1 MPLILFTP
9 RWIVSHIAMAVLV
22 VAFIAL
28 GWWQFGV
35 YRDSDARQKER
46 ELPTVAIAE
55 LTTPGQPFGAAA
67 ERSVEASGSYLT
79 DPGLVVAAR
88 VHDGVLGSY
97 SVGVLRTAEGS
108 LPVLRG
114 WIAEPDHPAAE
125 LPSGRVTVTGHLLS
139 PETSA
144 DATDPDA
151 VLPAG
156 QIGYIAP
163 ESVSAETG
171 IAPDQLYQGYLLLTE
186 ETPRPEVAPETL
198 ELSVVE
204 PVGNVG
210 PLQNLSYWALWW
222 VFAGAA
228 VVFWFSSARAAV
240 RDRGSAAAD

>member
-9 RWIVSHIAMAVLV
+9 RWIVSHIAMAVV
-22 VAFIAL
+22 VVLFGAL

-35 YRDSDARQKER
+35 YRESDARQHER
-46 ELPTVAIAE
+46 ELPAVAVAE
-55 LTTPGQPFGAAA
+55 LAAPGQPLGSAA
-67 ERSVEASGSYLT
+67 ERSVVASGAYLT
-79 DPGLVVAAR
+79 DTGLIVPAR

-97 SVGVLRTAEGS
+97 SVGVLQTVQGS

-125 LPSGRVTVTGHLLS
+125 LPSGRVTVTGHLLP
-139 PETSA
+139 PETSN
-144 DATDPDA
+144 DATDPGA
-151 VLPAG
+151 ILPDG

-163 ESVSAETG
+163 EAVSAQTG
-171 IAPDQLYQGYLLLTE
+171 VDQDELYQGYLLLAD
-186 ETPRPEVAPETL
+186 ETPRPEAAPDPL

-210 PLQNLSYWALWW
+210 PIQNLSYWALWW
-222 VFAGAA
+222 IFAGAV

-240 RDRGSAAAD
+240 RGSRISRD